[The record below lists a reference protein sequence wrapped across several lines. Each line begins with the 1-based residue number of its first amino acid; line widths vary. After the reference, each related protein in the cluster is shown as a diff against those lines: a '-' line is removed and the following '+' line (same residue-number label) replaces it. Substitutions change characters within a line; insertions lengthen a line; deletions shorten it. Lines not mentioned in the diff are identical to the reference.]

1 MMIRRRTPLDGR
13 WEFHIDPGQSL
24 DPSTLDETQAREIRV
39 PGPWQAQ
46 FDDLRHYTGV
56 AWYRLRFTL
65 EPSAAAPDARHIIH
79 FGAVDYYAEVW
90 LNGTRL
96 GDHEGGYL
104 PFEMDL
110 TDALVPDA
118 SNELVVRVIDPG
130 DDVEA

>member
-13 WEFHIDPGQSL
+13 WEFYIDPEQSLAQDRL
-24 DPSTLDETQAREIRV
+24 DPSQAREIRV

-65 EPSAAAPDARHIIH
+65 ESSAAAPDARHFIH

-90 LNGTRL
+90 LNGARL

-104 PFEMDL
+104 PFELDRGGPCSA
-110 TDALVPDA
+110 TPRACE
-118 SNELVVRVIDPG
+118 SHHRFRTGHSSI
-130 DDVEA
+130 